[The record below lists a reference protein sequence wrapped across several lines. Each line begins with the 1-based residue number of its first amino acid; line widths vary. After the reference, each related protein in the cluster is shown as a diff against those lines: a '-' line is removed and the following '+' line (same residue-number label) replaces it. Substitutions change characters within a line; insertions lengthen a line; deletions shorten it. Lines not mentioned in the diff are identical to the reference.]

1 MKEEQCR
8 AKRDVYEEYKA
19 EISTRLCFVLYNIN
33 K

>member
-19 EISTRLCFVLYNIN
+19 EISTRLCFNNIN